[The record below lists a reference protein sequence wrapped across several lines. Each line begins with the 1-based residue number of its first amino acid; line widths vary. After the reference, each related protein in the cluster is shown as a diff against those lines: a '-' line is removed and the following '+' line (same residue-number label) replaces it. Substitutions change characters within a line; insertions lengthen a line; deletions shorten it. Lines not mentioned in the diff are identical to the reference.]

1 MLAGVERKMLGP
13 DDIKRQFEE
22 MKTKIASTRVQVHR
36 RLSAVAAQMGGD
48 AKLEEPEVCI
58 AVAVWL
64 CGCVAVWLCGLSA
77 FS

>member
-1 MLAGVERKMLGP
+1 MLGP
-13 DDIKRQFEE
+13 EDIKRQFEE

-58 AVAVWL
+58 AVAVAVAVAVWAVWRCGL
-64 CGCVAVWLCGLSA
+64 CGCA
-77 FS
+77 FP